1 MTASLKQTE
10 FGGFDPEKEEEA
22 EIEAEY
28 LMRQELFSALRMF
41 VSGYLCNGLKGY
53 DAVAFQLNKRW
64 EPHGRSV
71 TAGPLRASLSPTNTE
86 RNNFRAEWLF
96 WFMDNCAEV
105 AEIMAR
111 KVKPEKTD
119 RQLFDD
125 FVEELKED
133 LSHKRIAAAVRRAR
147 TR

>member
-1 MTASLKQTE
+1 MKAAARQTVI
-10 FGGFDPEKEEEA
+10 GGLESEQEEQA

-28 LMRQELFSALRMF
+28 LMREELFSALRMF
-41 VSGYLCNGLKGY
+41 TASYICGSLKGY
-53 DAVAFQLNKRW
+53 DAVAYQLNKRW
-64 EPHGRSV
+64 EPHGRPV

-96 WFMDNCAEV
+96 WFMENSVDV

-119 RQLFDD
+119 RQLLDD
-125 FVEELKED
+125 LIDELAED
-133 LSHKRIAAAVRRAR
+133 MSHKRIAAAVRRAR

>member
-1 MTASLKQTE
+1 MKAIPTQIVM
-10 FGGFDPEKEEEA
+10 GGLESEQEELA

-28 LMRQELFSALRMF
+28 RVREELFSAIRMF
-41 VSGYLCNGLKGY
+41 IAGYICGSQKGY
-53 DAVAFQLNKRW
+53 DAVAAQLNKRW
-64 EPHGRSV
+64 EPHGRPV
-71 TAGPLRASLSPTNTE
+71 TGGPLRASLSMNSE

-96 WFMDNCAEV
+96 WFMENCAEV

-119 RQLFDD
+119 RQVLDD
-125 FVEELKED
+125 LLEELQED

>member
-1 MTASLKQTE
+1 MKAALAQTVI
-10 FGGFDPEKEEEA
+10 GGLESEKEETD

-28 LMRQELFSALRMF
+28 VMREELFSALRRF
-41 VSGYLCNGLKGY
+41 TAGYLCGSLKSY
-53 DAVAFQLNKRW
+53 DAVAHQLNKRW
-64 EPHGRSV
+64 EPHGRPV
-71 TAGPLRASLSPTNTE
+71 TAGPLRASLSPTNAE

-96 WFMDNCAEV
+96 WFMENCAEV

-119 RQLFDD
+119 RQLLEDLL
-125 FVEELKED
+125 EELVED